1 MSAEMNGADP
11 SIHTF
16 RRCSKLRSDFLNCPE
31 IVFTVPAGIA
41 LEGEKASKI
50 LMAQIAAG
58 TFGI

>member
-1 MSAEMNGADP
+1 MSAEMDGAADP

-16 RRCSKLRSDFLNCPE
+16 RRCSRLRSDFLNCPE

-41 LEGEKASKI
+41 LESIQVSDGTIISV
-50 LMAQIAAG
+50 G